1 MSKFQG
7 SVKDKFSQLY
17 DYIIELREC
26 SQVILKDIVDIA
38 AAGAAVSKDKKSTSN
53 SNGSSGHGLVAKN
66 PNTNSKFKNGT
77 RYEKCRICKVLESEG
92 DTDIYEDHYSSLV
105 IGCPRLASMGTV
117 ERRKYVD
124 LAQICRFC
132 LDAQYIHRKGSKHV
146 NFPVFQ

>member
-1 MSKFQG
+1 MIFQ
-7 SVKDKFSQLY
+7 LL
-17 DYIIELREC
+17 ELLFPRIRNLL
-26 SQVILKDIVDIA
+26 QTPMVPLVM
-38 AAGAAVSKDKKSTSN
+38 VWL
-53 SNGSSGHGLVAKN
+53 LVAKN

-132 LDAQYIHRKGSKHV
+132 LDPLYIHRKGSKHV